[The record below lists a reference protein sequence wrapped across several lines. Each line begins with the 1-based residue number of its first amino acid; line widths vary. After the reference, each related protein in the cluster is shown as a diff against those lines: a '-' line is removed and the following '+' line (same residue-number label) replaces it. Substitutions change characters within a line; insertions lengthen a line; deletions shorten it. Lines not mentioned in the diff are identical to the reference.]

1 MFSHSF
7 IYLWYTISVIILF
20 NKLFLVL
27 PNKEL
32 ILIISSM
39 FGVYAYCQ
47 CLTIPL
53 DANQGIKNIIGSVSS
68 MLILAIL
75 LEYQ

>member
-7 IYLWYTISVIILF
+7 IYLWYLVSVIILS

-47 CLTIPL
+47 CLTVPL
-53 DANQGIKNIIGSVSS
+53 DTNQGIKNIIGSVLS
-68 MLILAIL
+68 MLILSIL
-75 LEYQ
+75 LGYQ